1 MNALRQRMLEDL
13 RMVGHSD
20 RTVEAYISAVAAFA
34 KQRGKRPDD
43 CDQEDV
49 RNWVLHLQ
57 ARGRSPLT
65 IRVYLAA
72 LRFFY
77 VRTLKR
83 PDVVADVALPK
94 FSRKLPIVL
103 SSAEVIAVLDAL
115 ATPRMRMFFTLVYA
129 TGLRLREA
137 CVLETRDIQKDRG
150 VIHVRRGKGDK
161 ERFVPLGLKLYGLLR
176 AYYADVRPARP
187 WLFSGKSGNSLHPDV
202 PIRAMVAARRVAAI
216 NKRVSTH
223 TLRHSFATHLL
234 EDGADLRVIQ
244 VLLGHTSIQTTTVY
258 THVSAKILAGVT
270 SPLDRLPNT
279 TTRGPTRTD

>member
-1 MNALRQRMLEDL
+1 MTALRQRMLEDL
-13 RMVGHSD
+13 RMAGHSE
-20 RTVEAYISAVAAFA
+20 RTVETYVSAVAAFA
-34 KQRGKRPDD
+34 KHRGKRADH
-43 CDQEDV
+43 CDREDV

-57 ARGRSPLT
+57 TKGRSPMT
-65 IRVYLAA
+65 VRVYLTA

-77 VRTLKR
+77 EKTLKR
-83 PDVVADVALPK
+83 PEVVADLPLPK
-94 FSRKLPIVL
+94 FSRRLPIVL

-150 VIHVRRGKGDK
+150 VIHVRRGKGDR

-176 AYYADVRPARP
+176 NYYADVRPARP

-202 PIRAMVAARRVAAI
+202 PIRAMVAAREVAGI
-216 NKRVSTH
+216 EKRVSTH

-244 VLLGHTSIQTTTVY
+244 VLLGHKSIQTTTVY

-270 SPLDRLPNT
+270 SPLDRLPIT
-279 TTRGPTRTD
+279 ATRGPTQTD